1 MSLSSVVEEWR
12 YRKSKKYKKCKD
24 TSVRGMRGSTTTR
37 AAATVA
43 VSSRAVTA
51 RRKTTTT
58 TTTTRRIVA
67 SRAKEKVDAADDG
80 EAWTTCSTE
89 SFAFE
94 GTRRLYGEEGFEALR
109 AAHVV
114 VVGLG
119 GVGSWAVE
127 ALARSG
133 VGALT
138 LCDLDDVCETN
149 INRQVVALR
158 STVGKMKADVMAAR
172 VLDVNPECEV
182 RVVRDFVQGH
192 NVEEILCAG
201 VGAERFGVDKGDV
214 QWRRPDYVL
223 DAIDKESDK
232 ASIVAFCTRER
243 IPLCVTGGAGGLDNL
258 TGLRVEDLANTTFNR
273 LLSMTRKTLRKEY
286 SFPKEG
292 NKGMFP
298 GSNKGKR
305 KAASKW
311 GIKCVYAPENENVFK
326 KAGTKGRG
334 GIGCD
339 GVGGSAVFVTGA
351 IGFQAASEISLDLIR
366 GKHKNIDGPAETG
379 WRAKVWPKIAASSV
393 APSTKSASVPTED
406 EGKKGDEASSNDL
419 NAPQDGDKNALVQ
432 DTSRGELKATAA
444 SLRDAQMLDASEIFD
459 AHCHWHLDGEH
470 AVVRELCSRLAGVAM
485 TTTRPGDWAAAT
497 AVREGDDDL
506 QVNVPIA
513 FGVHPWWAHL
523 EKNDKT
529 EWMAKLRA
537 TVESTP
543 NCVVGEI
550 GLDKVAVPP
559 DAEADYPNQLD
570 CFRRQLDLAT
580 ELRRPVVV
588 HSVKATG
595 DMTDI
600 FRTAKELPP
609 KIFMHSFG
617 GSEEFLRQLTNMK
630 KYGDRFYFGFSSV
643 INLRSPKTQS
653 VIRAVPDDKLLLE
666 SDLCDPTHAEDEL
679 RVMLAIIADIK
690 SWSVRDAARI
700 TRENAE
706 KFFSETR

>member
-1 MSLSSVVEEWR
+1 MQKMQKVQKVQKVV
-12 YRKSKKYKKCKD
+12 D
-24 TSVRGMRGSTTTR
+24 VRGMRGSKTTTTR
-37 AAATVA
+37 AVATRA
-43 VSSRAVTA
+43 VSSRAVPA
-51 RRKTTTT
+51 RRTTTR
-58 TTTTRRIVA
+58 TTTRRIVA
-67 SRAKEKVDAADDG
+67 SRAKEKVDADADAD

-172 VLDVNPECEV
+172 VLDVNPDCEV

-192 NVEEILCAG
+192 NVEEILRSGA
-201 VGAERFGVDKGDV
+201 GAERFGGDKGDAE
-214 QWRRPDYVL
+214 WRRPDYVL

-286 SFPKEG
+286 NFPKEG
-292 NKGMFP
+292 NTGMFP

-366 GKHKNIDGPAETG
+366 GKHKKTDGPAETG
-379 WRAKVWPKIAASSV
+379 WRSKVWPKMTAASV
-393 APSTKSASVPTED
+393 ASTTKSASVPTEN
-406 EGKKGDEASSNDL
+406 EGKKGDEAVGNDSNI
-419 NAPQDGDKNALVQ
+419 AQDGDKNALEQ

-444 SLRDAQMLDASEIFD
+444 SLRDAQTLDAREIFD

-470 AVVRELCSRLAGVAM
+470 AVVRALCSRLAGAAM
-485 TTTRPGDWAAAT
+485 TTTRPGDWPAAT

-523 EKNDKT
+523 EKNDKD
-529 EWMAKLRA
+529 EWMAKLKA

-559 DAEADYPNQLD
+559 DADADYPNQLD

-595 DMTDI
+595 DMTEI
-600 FRTAKELPP
+600 FRTAEALPP

-617 GSEEFLRQLTNMK
+617 GSEEFLRQLTKMK

-653 VIRAVPDDKLLLE
+653 VIRTVPNDKLLLE
-666 SDLCDPTHAEDEL
+666 SDLCDPTRAEDEL

-690 SWSVRDAARI
+690 GWSVRDAARI

-706 KFFSETR
+706 RFFS